1 MLAVSRALERKLPMS
16 VLLSNPTVELM
27 AKAIDTLPLDENE
40 ENKVE
45 NDDDGTFEGLIDESV
60 CFFYLFYSYRIM
72 FFLIDIKGVA

>member
-1 MLAVSRALERKLPMS
+1 MS

-60 CFFYLFYSYRIM
+60 CFFICF
-72 FFLIDIKGVA
+72 